1 MPKTKAIRELKGRIR
16 TLCTLLRTAEIL
28 EALGHTDLASKIL
41 DIMEEHLQ
49 GIPTPSQTSRP
60 RCCPRGGDTA

>member
-16 TLCTLLRTAEIL
+16 TLLRAAEIL
-28 EALGHTDLASKIL
+28 EALGHRDLASKIL